1 MVYGQG
7 WIMNWLETVWLE
19 YMKLDLQTNLNE
31 KDVRNGGVNNNM
43 KVLAQANINCSNWIN
58 IEMIIFFQFLFNK
71 RVAEFSNRWFI
82 LRSFSHVWLFDTLGT
97 VTCQA
102 PPSHSWNIIL
112 IFLWK
117 VINWLSSLNQ
127 HSLGLDHNNVA
138 GWRVAN

>member
-102 PPSHSWNIIL
+102 PLPTGFSR
-112 IFLWK
+112 
-117 VINWLSSLNQ
+117 Q
-127 HSLGLDHNNVA
+127 
-138 GWRVAN
+138 